1 MNSESKYPKYYLCSL
16 HVTIGK
22 WLFLCWVVWNVPQ
35 ELILLFF
42 QMGLSLK
49 PNLPAQ
55 CIHWSWLI
63 CVKTIPFL
71 CFIMWIETII
81 HLGRDLTFVLFL
93 FKAITLAKRNL
104 LHYIFNWNHS
114 PEQVRC
120 LVQWWGN
127 KILKIIL
134 NKISFCYIFLLIL
147 MFLELHRNNLNVF
160 NTIITKDLNS
170 VLLDST
176 LISSAFI
183 LFQKW

>member
-1 MNSESKYPKYYLCSL
+1 MLIACDHWQMAVSLLGRMECTTGIDFIIFSDGIISKTQFACSV
-16 HVTIGK
+16 HT
-22 WLFLCWVVWNVPQ
+22 
-35 ELILLFF
+35 
-42 QMGLSLK
+42 LK
-49 PNLPAQ
+49 LT
-55 CIHWSWLI
+55 LI

-81 HLGRDLTFVLFL
+81 QLGRDLTFVLFL

-127 KILKIIL
+127 KTLKIIL
-134 NKISFCYIFLLIL
+134 NKISFCYIFMLIL